1 MKKLLAILL
10 IAIVACA
17 TEEEDKTKL
26 IDKIKDKV
34 ENAKDDISDK
44 AKEIAEKA
52 KKLADDVAEKAKNT
66 AEDIAEKAKDLGEDI
81 SEKAKEIAEKVSN
94 GAEDIAKNF
103 LKFFEKLSEEVKAAI
118 VWLKENGYWDE
129 IVKIAETIG
138 KAAAVQACK
147 TYITDA
153 IVSCDTLVQF
163 IFDAV
168 IAIIERIKNEA
179 GKSDAELPEAS
190 E

>member
-10 IAIVACA
+10 IAIVACT
-17 TEEEDKTKL
+17 TEEEEKTKL

-34 ENAKDDISDK
+34 EDVKDDITDK

-52 KKLADDVAEKAKNT
+52 KEIADDVAEKAKNV
-66 AEDIAEKAKDLGEDI
+66 ADDLVGKAKDLGEDI
-81 SEKAKEIAEKVSN
+81 SEKAKEIADKVSN
-94 GAEDIAKNF
+94 GAEDIAKSF
-103 LKFFEKLSEEVKAAI
+103 LKFFEKLTEEVKAAV

-129 IVKIAETIG
+129 IVNIAETIG

-153 IVSCDTLVQF
+153 AISCDTLVQF

-168 IAIIERIKNEA
+168 IAIIDRIKNEVN
-179 GKSDAELPEAS
+179 
-190 E
+190 

>member
-10 IAIVACA
+10 IAIVACT
-17 TEEEDKTKL
+17 TEEEEKTKL

-34 ENAKDDISDK
+34 EDVKDDISDK

-52 KKLADDVAEKAKNT
+52 KELAEDVAEKAKNA
-66 AEDIAEKAKDLGEDI
+66 AEDLAEKAKDLGEDI
-81 SEKAKEIAEKVSN
+81 SEKAKEIAENVSN
-94 GAEDIAKNF
+94 GAQDIAKNF

-163 IFDAV
+163 VFDAV
-168 IAIIERIKNEA
+168 IAIVERIKNEVN
-179 GKSDAELPEAS
+179 KKDTETE
-190 E
+190 EI

>member
-1 MKKLLAILL
+1 MRKLLAILL

-17 TEEEDKTKL
+17 TQEEEKTNL

-34 ENAKDDISDK
+34 EDAKDDIADK

-52 KKLADDVAEKAKNT
+52 KEIADDVAKKAKN
-66 AEDIAEKAKDLGEDI
+66 AADDLAEKAKDLGEDI

-94 GAEDIAKNF
+94 GAEDIAKKF
-103 LKFFEKLSEEVKAAI
+103 LKFFEKLTEEVKAAV

-129 IVKIAETIG
+129 IVNVAETIG

-147 TYITDA
+147 TYLTEAA
-153 IVSCDTLVQF
+153 ISCDRLVQF

-168 IAIIERIKNEA
+168 IAIVNRIKEEVNKKDTET
-179 GKSDAELPEAS
+179 ETEIF
-190 E
+190 

>member
-1 MKKLLAILL
+1 MKKLLTILL
-10 IAIVACA
+10 IAIVDCT
-17 TEEEDKTKL
+17 TEEEEKTKL

-34 ENAKDDISDK
+34 EDVKDDISDK
-44 AKEIAEKA
+44 AKEIADKA
-52 KKLADDVAEKAKNT
+52 KELADDVAEKAKNV

-94 GAEDIAKNF
+94 GAQDIAKNF

-129 IVKIAETIG
+129 IVKVAETIG

-153 IVSCDTLVQF
+153 VVSCDTLVQF

-168 IAIIERIKNEA
+168 IAIVERIKNEVN
-179 GKSDAELPEAS
+179 KKDAETPEI
-190 E
+190 

>member
-1 MKKLLAILL
+1 MKKLLSILL
-10 IAIVACA
+10 IAIVACT
-17 TEEEDKTKL
+17 TEEEEKTKL

-34 ENAKDDISDK
+34 EDVKDDISDK

-52 KKLADDVAEKAKNT
+52 KELAEDVAEKAKNA
-66 AEDIAEKAKDLGEDI
+66 AEDLAEKAKDLGEDI
-81 SEKAKEIAEKVSN
+81 SEKAKEIAENVSN
-94 GAEDIAKNF
+94 GAQDIAKNF

-163 IFDAV
+163 VFDAV
-168 IAIIERIKNEA
+168 IAIVERIKNEVN
-179 GKSDAELPEAS
+179 KKDTETE
-190 E
+190 EI

>member
-10 IAIVACA
+10 IAIVFCT
-17 TEEEDKTKL
+17 TEEEEKTKL

-34 ENAKDDISDK
+34 DDVKDDISDK

-52 KKLADDVAEKAKNT
+52 KEIAEDVAEKAKNT
-66 AEDIAEKAKDLGEDI
+66 AEDLAEKAKDLGEDI
-81 SEKAKEIAEKVSN
+81 SEKAKEIAENVSN
-94 GAEDIAKNF
+94 GAQDIAKNF

-168 IAIIERIKNEA
+168 IAIIERIKNEVN
-179 GKSDAELPEAS
+179 KKDIETEEA
-190 E
+190 